1 MSYYYGSLVIQLSHD
16 PNIIGVQFQW
26 VNWMTASWMGGGPFC
41 KVPNIEH
48 CRHST
53 ILLSVLLN
61 LLCPVH
67 TYRLTIWKVCFVLTL
82 ITMIIITM
90 IHTVTFH
97 VCHLWIKPVAL
108 GKSGANTGRAFEKV
122 DGRVCVWSRP
132 GERFAWPACRTGLNP
147 IGQLWDQLGRAVRV
161 SHHRHHAWSPSDCGI
176 WVECYTTAACSAAH
190 IQHEAVLRVYCCSI
204 WWFYPLLM
212 L

>member
-1 MSYYYGSLVIQLSHD
+1 
-16 PNIIGVQFQW
+16 
-26 VNWMTASWMGGGPFC
+26 MGGGPFC
-41 KVPNIEH
+41 KVPNINH
-48 CRHST
+48 CRHLT
-53 ILLSVLLN
+53 ILLRVLLN

-132 GERFAWPACRTGLNP
+132 GERFAWPAWVQAWTPLDSYGTSLGELFVSVTIATMHDLRQIVVYEWNAIP
-147 IGQLWDQLGRAVRV
+147 QQRVQQLIFSMRRRYESIV
-161 SHHRHHAWSPSDCGI
+161 
-176 WVECYTTAACSAAH
+176 AAFGGSTH
-190 IQHEAVLRVYCCSI
+190 Y
-204 WWFYPLLM
+204 
-212 L
+212 